1 MTPLPRLRAYDGWP
15 LLSSGF
21 RPFFLLGS
29 IYAGLAVLIWLP
41 VFMGELTLI
50 TAFAPRDWH
59 VHEMLYGYLPAVIT
73 GFLFTAIPNWTG
85 RLPIQGTPLLVLV
98 VLWLAGRVCV
108 TFSAETGWLAAM
120 VVDASFL
127 LLVATALA
135 REIVAGR
142 KWSNLNVVFLVTV
155 LFAGN
160 VAFHLEA
167 HFSGTA
173 DTSIRIGIGVVVM
186 LISLIGGRIIPSF
199 TRNWLA
205 RENPG
210 RLPVPFARFDVVV
223 IAVSALA
230 LLVWIIWPSG
240 AGTGAALALAG
251 CMHLV
256 RLGRWAGDRT
266 WRERLVLILHVGYAF
281 VPIGFLLNA
290 AAAFSLLPTGAGI
303 HAWMAGAA
311 GVMTLAVMSRATLGH
326 TGQQLTASASTQA
339 IYALAI
345 TAVLARICA
354 VIEPFHSGLLLH
366 LAAFTWAAAF
376 IGFAISFGPVLIRYD
391 KQRRTKQKAI
401 V

>member
-41 VFMGELTLI
+41 VFMGELTLN

-142 KWSNLNVVFLVTV
+142 KWSNLNVVFLVTL

-167 HFSGTA
+167 HFSGAA

-210 RLPVPFARFDVVV
+210 RLPVPFARFDVLV

-230 LLVWIIWPSG
+230 LLAWIIWPSG

-266 WRERLVLILHVGYAF
+266 WRERLVLILHLGYAF

-290 AAAFSLLPTGAGI
+290 ATAFSLLPTGAGI